1 MLLDGTSDGG
11 SAMIIAS
18 NIARILLGLLF
29 GFAGIAGFVS
39 GSPPPQPG
47 IAGVVNNALYDSHWM
62 WFIAFVQLLI
72 AISFLTNRFVP
83 VALIMLAAFLYNSFA
98 YHLLTSP
105 ALLPIWFVVTVL
117 WLIVALRYR
126 GLFAPIFEA
135 RPATQEH
142 SRGSALDASRSAQFE

>member
-1 MLLDGTSDGG
+1 MGT
-11 SAMIIAS
+11 AS
-18 NIARILLGLLF
+18 SIARILLGIWF
-29 GFAGIAGFVS
+29 GLAGIAGFVF

-47 IAGVVNNALYDSHWM
+47 IAGAVNYGLYGSHWI
-62 WFIAFVQLLI
+62 WFVAFVQLLI

-105 ALLPIWFVVTVL
+105 ILLPMWFVATLL

-126 GLFAPIFEA
+126 ALFAPIFKA
-135 RPATQEH
+135 RAATQEP
-142 SRGSALDASRSAQFE
+142 SRGSAAPSAQFG